1 MHKIKYKKTLL
12 LLFLFLWTN
21 QKVLAN
27 DIDNNYCR
35 YINKIK
41 IIGSNHLSNKEKEK
55 LILNYQKRC
64 LVLNEIKDIT
74 KKITNYYIA
83 KGYVTTQAFI
93 PEQTTTNNTLTIK
106 VVEGKI
112 SKIIIDDSSKILST
126 IIFPSYKEKVLN
138 LRDLEQ
144 GLEQLNRLTTSQYTM
159 EIQASDKVGYSSVF
173 INKVHKKF
181 PLNSQLII
189 DNSGSKSTG
198 EIVLTSSTILDSLL
212 GLGEQWSF
220 LFSNDIDFSNSHY
233 QRAYSAS
240 VNIPYGY
247 WLYQYQIS
255 HHRSLYPIK
264 SNKNSYPYRS
274 NNTNQ
279 QIDIRRLV
287 YRDKQQKITM
297 GIALKY
303 KKLRTQLAHQKLLI
317 SSPTLTSF
325 LFTPQYQLNFV
336 NGYFIVNPTTEI
348 GLSLFGASPDYIADN
363 SPRSHY
369 KKLSINFI
377 FQYRLPKDFVYLSSF
392 YGQHTPDNLYSVEK
406 ISLGGLNSIRG
417 YKTQSLNANKGFYW
431 RNEINTPWLN
441 SFVGKWKFI
450 FAVDYGVANSDQYQ
464 TKQQTLLGS
473 AVGALFSKSIF
484 SSQVLINKPLF
495 YPPSFSQPNR
505 WTLSWSISI
514 AI

>member
-1 MHKIKYKKTLL
+1 ML
-12 LLFLFLWTN
+12 LLFLFLLMS
-21 QKVLAN
+21 KSSLAN
-27 DIDNNYCR
+27 NIESKHCR
-35 YINKIK
+35 YINT
-41 IIGSNHLSNKEKEK
+41 IILFGANYLNNKEKEK
-55 LILNYQKRC
+55 LILDYQKRC
-64 LVLNEIKDIT
+64 LTLNDINDIT
-74 KKITNYYIA
+74 KQITNYYIE
-83 KGYVTTQAFI
+83 KGYITTQAFI
-93 PEQTTTNNTLTIK
+93 SEQTLTNKTLTIQII
-106 VVEGKI
+106 EGKI
-112 SKIIIDDSSKILST
+112 NKIIIDDSSKILSA

-181 PLNSQLII
+181 PLNSQLTI

-220 LFSNDIDFSNSHY
+220 LFNSNIDFSNSHH

-247 WLYQYQIS
+247 WFYQYQIS
-255 HHRSLYPIK
+255 HHRSVHPLK
-264 SNKNSYPYRS
+264 SNYNSYPHKTS
-274 NNTNQ
+274 NTNQ

-287 YRDKQQKITM
+287 YRDKQQKIIT

-303 KKLRTQLAHQKLLI
+303 KKLKTQLAHQKLLI
-317 SSPTLTSF
+317 SSPILTSF

-336 NGYFIVNPTTEI
+336 NGYFIINPTAEI
-348 GLSLFGASPDYIADN
+348 GLSLLGASPDYIADN
-363 SPRSHY
+363 SPRNHY
-369 KKLSINFI
+369 KKLSINVI
-377 FQYRLPKDFVYLSSF
+377 FQYRLPKDFIYLSSF

-441 SFVGKWKFI
+441 SFVGKWKFSV
-450 FAVDYGVANSDQYQ
+450 AVDYGVANSDQYQ

-473 AVGALFSKSIF
+473 AVGASFSKSIF